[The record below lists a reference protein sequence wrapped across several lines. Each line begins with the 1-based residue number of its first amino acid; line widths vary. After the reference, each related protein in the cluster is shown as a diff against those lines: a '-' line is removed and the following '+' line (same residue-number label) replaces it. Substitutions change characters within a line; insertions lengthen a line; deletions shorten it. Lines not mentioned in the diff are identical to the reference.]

1 MDELHIGLGLC
12 GEEDT
17 LTCHCCQ
24 VKSCE
29 CVLRERELV
38 VAILWLWCSRSW
50 VKPLHSFSITCTL
63 GFSLCGVRD
72 SLTLVCEFQSFLSF
86 VRRLLSFL
94 SLERETLILTTMALF
109 FIFGCISELEWP
121 SIESKWVIQVYESLV
136 CNSLQPSRRFWEESP
151 HFSFGVSFGVSL
163 CFLQLLMFESW
174 DQMESQ
180 VTSYLLANCT
190 SKV

>member
-94 SLERETLILTTMALF
+94 SLERETLILDNNGLIFHFWLYFWARMAQYWEQMSDTSVWKL
-109 FIFGCISELEWP
+109 
-121 SIESKWVIQVYESLV
+121 
-136 CNSLQPSRRFWEESP
+136 SLQFLATLKKILRGISTFLFWCLFWCLFV
-151 HFSFGVSFGVSL
+151 FSSIVDV
-163 CFLQLLMFESW
+163 
-174 DQMESQ
+174 
-180 VTSYLLANCT
+180 
-190 SKV
+190 